1 MGGADRVLTFA
12 QVCKVLGGRTA
23 QRQLWDPGTSIP
35 SITDQSLA
43 LESALRRSHF
53 PAGQSPLEDHEGS
66 WLSILPT
73 YDLGKVI
80 SSELA
85 PSL

>member
-1 MGGADRVLTFA
+1 MGWGRQGLGHL

-23 QRQLWDPGTSIP
+23 QSQFWDPGTSIP

-53 PAGQSPLEDHEGS
+53 PAGQSPLEGHEGS

-73 YDLGKVI
+73 CDLGKVI
-80 SSELA
+80 LSELA